1 MRFMMFMIPKV
12 YQGEEGKN
20 ASTDFAPPVEAVERM
35 TKYNEELA
43 RSGALVSAEGLHPP
57 VDAVQVSFKH
67 GKPIVTDGP
76 FAESK
81 EVVGGYWMIEVQ
93 SREEAIEWARRVPA
107 DEGDVIE
114 IRQVFEMED
123 WPEDIQEAADS
134 PVVKAQLDKHAPR

>member
-1 MRFMMFMIPKV
+1 MRFIMFMIPKV
-12 YQGEEGKN
+12 YQGEEGQN
-20 ASTDFAPPVEAVERM
+20 ASADFAPPVDAVERM

-43 RSGALVSAEGLHPP
+43 MSGALVAAEGLHPP
-57 VDAVQVSFKH
+57 TAAVQVSFKH

-81 EVVGGYWMIEVQ
+81 EVVGGYWMIDVQ

-123 WPEDIQEAADS
+123 WPEDIQKAADS

>member
-67 GKPIVTDGP
+67 G
-76 FAESK
+76 
-81 EVVGGYWMIEVQ
+81 
-93 SREEAIEWARRVPA
+93 
-107 DEGDVIE
+107 
-114 IRQVFEMED
+114 
-123 WPEDIQEAADS
+123 
-134 PVVKAQLDKHAPR
+134 